1 MLKISRRNL
10 LKLGGAGLAGL
21 TLPTLLHA
29 QAQNRRATRTKNVIF
44 IWQQGGPPHQ
54 DMWDMKPDCASEN
67 RSEFSPIATAL
78 PGYRICE
85 LMPRLARL
93 VQRMTILRG
102 VNHHIPDHNPGSM
115 YMLGSGNPP
124 NPTIFH
130 PTWSAVVKRETE
142 SRPGIP
148 TAVAIPS
155 EPSEG
160 PNSGFLGAA
169 WQSFATQADP
179 NDRDFRVRALA
190 MPRDIDLARFER
202 RRQLLDDTNR
212 CFDELTERPD
222 VLRGLDRFHQDAYS
236 IIQSPATR
244 RAFDVEQ
251 EPTTV
256 RDRYGRNKLGQRL
269 MLARRLVEAG
279 VRFVTISEPVGWD
292 THEANFRRLREN
304 LPVVDLAVSTLIEDL
319 RDRGLLDDT
328 LIMMFGEFGR
338 TPRINPQAGRDHWPQ
353 AMSIMLAGG
362 GVPGGSSTERPT
374 VMPPMS
380 PIAATARPTSRAQS
394 MRCWASTHTSTMPR
408 RTASRRRSFGTG
420 SRFAPWSV
428 ESTSLRIALPR
439 RAGWRGGRA

>member
-1 MLKISRRNL
+1 MNAISRRNL
-10 LKLGGAGLAGL
+10 LQLGGAGLIGL
-21 TLPTLLHA
+21 TLPKLL
-29 QAQNRRATRTKNVIF
+29 QAESEQRQANRRPARAKNVIF

-54 DMWDMKPDCASEN
+54 DMWDMKPDASSDT
-67 RSEFSPIATAL
+67 RSEFSPIATTL
-78 PGYRICE
+78 PGYTVCE

-93 VQRMTILRG
+93 VQHMTIVRG

-130 PTWSAVVKRETE
+130 PTWSAVVKRESE
-142 SRPGIP
+142 EIPGVP

-160 PNSGFLGAA
+160 PNAGFLGAA

-190 MPRDIDLARFER
+190 MPRDIDLSRFER

-212 CFDELTERPD
+212 YFDELTERPD
-222 VLRGLDRFHQDAYS
+222 VLRGFDRFHRDAYT

-244 RAFDVEQ
+244 RAFDVDQ
-251 EPTTV
+251 EPTTM

-292 THEANFRRLREN
+292 THEGNFRRLREN

-319 RDRGLLDDT
+319 HNRGMLEDT
-328 LIMMFGEFGR
+328 LVMMFGEFGR
-338 TPRINPQAGRDHWPQ
+338 TPKINNQAGRDHWPQ

-362 GVPGGSSTERPT
+362 GVPGGLIYGATDRNAAFVTDRSHSPADFACTIYTLLGIDPHKYYPAPNGQPT
-374 VMPPMS
+374 
-380 PIAATARPTSRAQS
+380 PIVRDGEPIRAVLS
-394 MRCWASTHTSTMPR
+394 
-408 RTASRRRSFGTG
+408 
-420 SRFAPWSV
+420 
-428 ESTSLRIALPR
+428 
-439 RAGWRGGRA
+439 